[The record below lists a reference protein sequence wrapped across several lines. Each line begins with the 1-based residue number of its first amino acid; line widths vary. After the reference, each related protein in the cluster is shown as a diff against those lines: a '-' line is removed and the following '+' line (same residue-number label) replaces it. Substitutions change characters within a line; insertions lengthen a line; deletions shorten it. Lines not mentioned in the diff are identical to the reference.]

1 MAFSDSVARSAFR
14 LPSEPLQQLSPPQ
27 STPYLLPRGGI
38 PKALSTFDRGSQGA
52 RPKRTPK
59 KPPRF
64 PAASASRAALR
75 RPRQQPHFKPAS
87 SLPRSGIP
95 KGLRPFGGGP
105 QGAAPPER
113 TPKKPPASPQPP
125 RRGRPSAAHDSSH
138 ISSLYYLSPAAGFQ
152 RVSDHL
158 AGVLRGQRPLSVP
171 PRNLPPPRSLRVAGG
186 PPPPTTAATFQ
197 ACIISPTQRDSKGSQ
212 TLWRG
217 FSGGA
222 PQAYNRY
229 TYSFPAASASRG
241 GPPPPTTAATFQ
253 ACIISPTQR
262 DSKGSQT
269 LWRGSSGGSAP

>member
-59 KPPRF
+59 KPP
-64 PAASASRAALR
+64 
-75 RPRQQPHFKPAS
+75 
-87 SLPRSGIP
+87 
-95 KGLRPFGGGP
+95 
-105 QGAAPPER
+105 
-113 TPKKPPASPQPP
+113 ASPQPP

-138 ISSLYYLSPAAGFQ
+138 ISSLHHLSPAAGFQ

-197 ACIISPTQRDSKGSQ
+197 ACIISPPQRDSKGSQ
-212 TLWRG
+212 T
-217 FSGGA
+217 
-222 PQAYNRY
+222 
-229 TYSFPAASASRG
+229 
-241 GPPPPTTAATFQ
+241 
-253 ACIISPTQR
+253 I
-262 DSKGSQT
+262 
-269 LWRGSSGGSAP
+269 WRGSSGGSAP